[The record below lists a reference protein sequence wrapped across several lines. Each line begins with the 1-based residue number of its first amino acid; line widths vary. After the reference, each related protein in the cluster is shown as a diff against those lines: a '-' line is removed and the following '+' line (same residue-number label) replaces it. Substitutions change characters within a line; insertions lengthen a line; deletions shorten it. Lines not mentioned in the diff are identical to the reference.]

1 MRRSPPSVNAPS
13 GTAVPSVLE
22 LLGVARPK
30 AELEAHSPAKSRP
43 MSGLIPVEI
52 SVSAREPATG
62 RLKAWIG
69 GEPALEVPVT
79 LGPTP
84 IHMRLAVHGHLLE
97 NGPADLRLELMDARG
112 RRFGEKHLKLR
123 VRNVGDLARR
133 VAESLRRRNV
143 PVVVEGPLDSGLYD
157 YDDPA
162 LTAWFDREPAA
173 VEAHLADLAARGA
186 ATAEEIEAL
195 RHFAERGFLV
205 LPDAIDPAHLERL
218 DAALTDA
225 VEKGVEGYRWGESQR
240 LHNLHDRY
248 PAIRDLWMHPKIL
261 RMLDLIFEAPA
272 NPCQSLSY
280 VFGSEQEHHQDTIH
294 LTPFPAGRM
303 CGVWTAVED
312 VQPDS
317 GELAVFPGSH
327 RAPRIY
333 MKDTEVPKVTDE
345 DWAEFGR
352 KVVPLWTDLI
362 ERGGYGRE
370 VYRPKAG
377 TVLIWHENLMHA
389 GSPRLDRSKSRKSI
403 VGHYFAGGAVVY
415 YDSSGAPGTVIER
428 EAG

>member
-1 MRRSPPSVNAPS
+1 M
-13 GTAVPSVLE
+13 PSVLE
-22 LLGVARPK
+22 LLALVRPTTR
-30 AELEAHSPAKSRP
+30 LEARSPAESRP
-43 MSGLIPVEI
+43 ASGLIPVEI
-52 SVSAREPATG
+52 SVSSRRPSSG
-62 RLKAWIG
+62 RLKAWID
-69 GEPALEVPVT
+69 GEPTLEVPIT
-79 LGPTP
+79 LGPAP
-84 IHMRLAVHGHLLE
+84 APLRLAVHGHLLA
-97 NGPADLRLELMDARG
+97 NGTADLRLEVADANG
-112 RRFGEKHLKLR
+112 RRLREKHLKLK
-123 VRNVGDLARR
+123 VRNVGELARR

-143 PVVVEGPLDSGLYD
+143 PLVVEGPVDSSLYD
-157 YDDPA
+157 YADPT

-173 VEAHLADLAARGA
+173 VEAHLADLATRGA

-195 RHFAERGFLV
+195 RQFAEHGFLV

-248 PAIRDLWMHPKIL
+248 PAIRDLWLHPKIL
-261 RMLDLIFEAPA
+261 RMLDLIFQAPA
-272 NPCQSLSY
+272 HPCQSLSY

-327 RAPRIY
+327 RAPRVY
-333 MKDTEVPKVTDE
+333 MKDTDLAKVTDE
-345 DWAEFGR
+345 NWTEFGR
-352 KVVPLWTDLI
+352 EVVPLWTDLI
-362 ERGGYGRE
+362 ERGGYARE

-415 YDSSGAPGTVIER
+415 YDSSGAPGTVYER